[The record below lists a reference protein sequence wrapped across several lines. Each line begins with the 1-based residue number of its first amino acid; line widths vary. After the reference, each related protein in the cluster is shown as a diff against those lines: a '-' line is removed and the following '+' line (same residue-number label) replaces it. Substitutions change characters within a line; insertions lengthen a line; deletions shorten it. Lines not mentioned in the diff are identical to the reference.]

1 MEKVW
6 SEQNPNF
13 ALSAAGD
20 GSLQLWNISAE
31 NRNVPECCYQEHTKE
46 VYSVDWC
53 KNRQEQLI
61 LSASWDSTIKL
72 WDPIRKSSLNTYI
85 GHDQLV
91 YSAKFSFHS
100 PNTLASVSG
109 DGCLKLWNL
118 LDKRPVA
125 SVKAHD
131 AEVYHEL

>member
-1 MEKVW
+1 M
-6 SEQNPNF
+6 
-13 ALSAAGD
+13 
-20 GSLQLWNISAE
+20 
-31 NRNVPECCYQEHTKE
+31 
-46 VYSVDWC
+46 YSVDWC

-85 GHDQLV
+85 GHDELV

-100 PNTLASVSG
+100 PNTFASVSG

-118 LDKRPVA
+118 LDTRPVA

-131 AEVYHEL
+131 AEVCAKRLTLNFQSLKELSFIGANM